1 MYLLDNWSFHVN
13 PHKISYKM
21 LVDKEFEQSY
31 LLDSDNSEKNCYR
44 SLTDSLQPD
53 KSHSRLSKAALA
65 GKILQGVA

>member
-1 MYLLDNWSFHVN
+1 
-13 PHKISYKM
+13 M